1 MQQQAGTRQVLEEAD
16 TQAGTVGGAFDQ
28 AGNVGD
34 DEALPAVDTDHTQVR
49 HQGGERVV
57 GDFRL
62 GGRYRADEGALAGV
76 WQAQQADVSQYFHFQ
91 LQITLLTRFARGGLA
106 WRTVGTGFETGVA
119 QAVPA
124 ALDHHQL
131 LAWLDQVA
139 DDFLGGRVDHRGA
152 DRHAQD
158 QVVALL
164 AGAVGAAAVGA
175 ALGLEMTGVTVVD
188 QGVEVVVGNHVH
200 GAAVATVT
208 AVGTTVL
215 DEFFAAEAHAT
226 VTAITGFDPDRYF
239 VNKLHKNRLSSAGR
253 AE

>member
-1 MQQQAGTRQVLEEAD
+1 MQQHTGTRQVLEEAD
-16 TQAGTVGGAFDQ
+16 TQAGTVGSAFDQ

-34 DEALPAVDTDHTQVR
+34 DEALPAIDADHAQVR

-57 GDFRL
+57 GNLRL
-62 GGRYRADEGALAGV
+62 GRGNGADEGALAGIR
-76 WQAQQADVSQYFHFQ
+76 QAQQANVGQDFHLQ
-91 LQITLLTRFARGGLA
+91 LQVTLVARLARRGLA
-106 WRTVGTGFETGVA
+106 WRTVGTGLETGIA

-124 ALDHHQL
+124 ALGDHQL
-131 LAWLDQVA
+131 LAWRDQVA
-139 DDFLGGRVDHRGA
+139 DHFLSGRVDHRGA

-158 QVVALL
+158 QVVAFL

-188 QGVEVVVGNHVH
+188 QGVEVFVGHH
-200 GAAVATVT
+200 EHRATVT
-208 AVGTTVL
+208 AVTTVGATVL